1 MSNSN
6 ILKDYLRKC
15 QADGLTE
22 ETIATAEYTLI
33 KFIEWCGDRELKEFT
48 TDDVADGGERI

>member
-1 MSNSN
+1 MINSK

-48 TDDVADGGERI
+48 TDVFTII